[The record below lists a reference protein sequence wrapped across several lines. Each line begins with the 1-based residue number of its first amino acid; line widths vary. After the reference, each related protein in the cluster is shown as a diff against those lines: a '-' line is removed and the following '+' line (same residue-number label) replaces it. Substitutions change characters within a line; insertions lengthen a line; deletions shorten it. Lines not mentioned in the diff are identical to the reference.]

1 MQNLIY
7 FLLRWRPWLL
17 LCVYV
22 TLGSIL
28 LFSSNP
34 YHHSIYLTSANDVSA
49 SVYSTANQVTSY
61 FNLREINDDL
71 QHQNAALQSEL
82 LAARNQLQL
91 YQDMDFAAKVPVDS
105 ALRRY
110 DFIIA
115 HVINNSVHRPH
126 NYLTIAK
133 GELDGLKQD
142 MGVVDQNGIV
152 GKVNVVG
159 PHVSRVISLLNPDLR
174 LSCKVKGSQQVGSL
188 VWDGRDYREAIL
200 EELPRHSKFN
210 PGDTIVTS
218 GFSSSFPAGIP
229 VGKVVAEMKDYDEN
243 FYTLRVRLFTDF
255 SKLATVRVV
264 VDNMADEIRAI
275 EGDTIPS
282 EP

>member
-91 YQDMDFAAKVPVDS
+91 YQDMEFAAKVPVDS